1 MKKLS
6 YERKKSYYGYLF
18 ISLWAVGFVI
28 FFLFPFITSVRYSLA
43 EVSIQQGYVG
53 LKSCGFD
60 NYKKGR
66 TFQKSIGKENAEKLI
81 SLIDEYTKT
90 GPIIMATDCGSWDL
104 KITNKDKTSVSFFGP
119 LIDEI
124 YVREIPISKAIREI
138 IGIDDMFLF
147 DGNYSY
153 EDEDND
159 E

>member
-1 MKKLS
+1 MVCGKEGSSMIQKIQIIS
-6 YERKKSYYGYLF
+6 NNICYGPPPEHETEVEQHLT
-18 ISLWAVGFVI
+18 ISSSGRIWFNAYNFMG
-28 FFLFPFITSVRYSLA
+28 
-43 EVSIQQGYVG
+43 
-53 LKSCGFD
+53 GFD

-104 KITNKDKTSVSFFGP
+104 KITNINKTSASFFGP

-124 YVREIPISKAIREI
+124 YVREIPISKTIREI